1 MEGAGVSCFQDYV
14 KTGSSNDKTG
24 EAKSR
29 GIGRRLR
36 FVWLSLCYT
45 ETRKGLPTGSFVWA
59 PASTIRA
66 RTKKA
71 MATKSKD
78 YYKVLGVPKNASDD
92 DIKKTFRK
100 LAMKYHPDRN
110 AGKEEW
116 ATEKFK
122 EINEAYAVLGNPE
135 KRGQYD
141 QFGTV
146 GDIGDIFGNRAT
158 QTTFEDVIGDF
169 GGAGLKLDFL
179 DGIFGDFLGGRNF
192 TFRTFGRG
200 RGGPGKVEFNVPRNR
215 NLGGNFG
222 PTGRRPAPKKQVQYE
237 ITITEEQA
245 AKGMEK
251 DLTRRGKKLRVKIPP
266 GVKTGSK
273 VRLKNARQLTDGQ
286 KGDITIKVLVK

>member
-1 MEGAGVSCFQDYV
+1 
-14 KTGSSNDKTG
+14 
-24 EAKSR
+24 
-29 GIGRRLR
+29 
-36 FVWLSLCYT
+36 
-45 ETRKGLPTGSFVWA
+45 
-59 PASTIRA
+59 
-66 RTKKA
+66 

-78 YYKVLGVPKNASDD
+78 YYEILGVRKSASDD
-92 DIKKTFRK
+92 ELKKAYRK
-100 LAMKYHPDRN
+100 QAMKYHPDRN
-110 AGKEEW
+110 AGKEDW
-116 ATEKFK
+116 ANEKFK

-135 KRGQYD
+135 KRSQYD

-146 GDIGDIFGNRAT
+146 GDIGDIFGNRST
-158 QTTFEDVIGDF
+158 QTTFEDLVGDF

-200 RGGPGKVEFNVPRNR
+200 QRGRSRVEFNVPRDR
-215 NLGGNFG
+215 NLDGSSG
-222 PTGRRPAPKKQVQYE
+222 PIGRGPAPKKQVQYE

-251 DLTRRGKKLRVKIPP
+251 DLTRHGKKLRVKIPP